1 MSRGEAGMCC
11 GGTGELAQDCVAA
24 VQVRWAG
31 MCCGGSRKGPWIVL
45 LRFTEGG
52 EKENPV

>member
-1 MSRGEAGMCC
+1 MCC